1 MKKLNWKLLSAL
13 LFSLVYKVSYAAET
27 NVVSP
32 GVGLLQ
38 IGFALFIV
46 IGLMVL
52 AAWFMKRL
60 GPISHSNKIA
70 MKVIGGIS
78 LGSRE
83 KIMVIE
89 VADQW
94 LVLGVTA
101 HNISNLAQVPKQDD
115 MLLQPASGNAP
126 FADWLKRT
134 IEKRHAE
141 NIEK

>member
-1 MKKLNWKLLSAL
+1 MKKFNWRL
-13 LFSLVYKVSYAAET
+13 LFPLFCALSSSASYGAES

-38 IGFALFIV
+38 IGLALFVV

-60 GPISHSNKIA
+60 GPISTSNKIA

-78 LGSRE
+78 VGSRE
-83 KIMVIE
+83 KIMVVE

-94 LVLGVTA
+94 LILGVTA
-101 HNISNLAQVPKQDD
+101 HNISNLAHLPKQDN
-115 MLLQPASGNAP
+115 LLLHQPQGSAP